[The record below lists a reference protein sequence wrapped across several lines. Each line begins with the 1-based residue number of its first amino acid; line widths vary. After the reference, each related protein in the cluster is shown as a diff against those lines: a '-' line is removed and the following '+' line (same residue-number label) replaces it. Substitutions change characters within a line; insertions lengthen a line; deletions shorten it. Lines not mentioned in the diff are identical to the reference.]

1 MNKLQKDKSYIW
13 HPFDVLQLEQNLLI
27 KKATGVH
34 LLTNDGRKIIDA
46 ISSWWVNIHGH
57 RNQHISN
64 AVAKQLRYLEHVIFA
79 GFTHDPAI
87 KLAEN
92 LVKILPGQMEKIFF
106 SDDGST
112 STEVA
117 IKMSLQYW
125 YNKKEPKTKIVALEG
140 AYHGDTFGAMSVG
153 ARGGF
158 NEPFEAHLFD
168 VEFLPLFSQPS
179 EAILDQFQKICD
191 SGEVAAFIY
200 EPLIQGSAGM
210 RMYSAETLE
219 KLLKIAKN
227 SQVIC
232 IADEVFTGFGR
243 TGKNFASEYCQTHP
257 DIICLSKGLTGGYLP
272 LGVTATQGHI
282 FEAFNS
288 KETHKIFLHGHSY
301 TANPLACA
309 AANESIRLFLSTD
322 CQANIQKLAATFKKW
337 TSELADLETVQNCRS
352 LGAIFA
358 FEVANSK
365 DQSYF
370 NPIRERLYKAFLEK
384 NILIRPLGN
393 TVYVLP
399 PYIIEEKELN
409 YILKTIKEVLSEI
422 SAQ

>member
-1 MNKLQKDKSYIW
+1 MNKIEKDKAYVW
-13 HPFDVLQLEQNLLI
+13 HPFDVLQQEQNIFI

-34 LLTNDGRKIIDA
+34 LHTNDGKKIIDA

-57 RNQHISN
+57 RNQYISR
-64 AVAKQLRYLEHVIFA
+64 AVAKQLRYFEHVIFA

-87 KLAEN
+87 RLAES
-92 LVKILPGQMEKIFF
+92 LVKILPGSMAKVFF

-117 IKMSLQYW
+117 IKMALQYW
-125 YNKKEPKTKIVALEG
+125 FNKGEKKNRIIAFEG

-168 VEFLPLFSQPS
+168 VAFIPLPESADNETFTKF
-179 EAILDQFQKICD
+179 EILCQTCEI
-191 SGEVAAFIY
+191 AAFIY

-210 RMYSAETLE
+210 RMYLPEMLE
-219 KLLKIAKN
+219 KLLQIAKAN
-227 SQVIC
+227 KVIC

-243 TGKNFASEYCQTHP
+243 TGKNFASEYCETKP
-257 DIICLSKGLTGGYLP
+257 DIICLSKALTGGYLP
-272 LGVTATQGHI
+272 LGVTATQAHVY
-282 FEAFNS
+282 EAFSS
-288 KETHKIFLHGHSY
+288 KEMSKIFLHGHSY

-309 AANESIRLFLSTD
+309 AANESIRLFLTVE
-322 CQANIQKLAATFKKW
+322 CQQNIARLNATF
-337 TSELADLETVQNCRS
+337 ELWKIELSTLSNIKNIRC

-358 FEVANSK
+358 FEVINEK
-365 DQSYF
+365 DSGYF
-370 NPIRERLYKAFLEK
+370 NPLRERLYKAFIDK

-399 PYIIEEKELN
+399 PYIIAEKELN
-409 YILKTIKEVLSEI
+409 YILKSIKEVL
-422 SAQ
+422 ADF